1 MNKTLEKYKDY
12 LIRAKYIHGSQDST
26 DVDVHYVFDKMPS
39 FAECKEFC
47 DTDKSENRNIITIDD
62 GIVTGCYKGTV
73 DEVNNGLLATY
84 ALHEQEYTLLVTK
97 KVERNKPLKF
107 IRAIRIILSHL
118 SRSQYRPEVKE
129 TLRSTDW
136 NTKLDTLDNI
146 DLTTI
151 DFSTLNKNLSASDIL
166 KVIAFQIG
174 QSLLLHRDIEVYTK
188 GEVAK
193 FYTEFTPFIYRYDKP
208 NVDVT
213 ILDHALHFL
222 IQYIR
227 QDYPAR
233 MVGENNDIVWF
244 IGENKKF
251 NLITE
256 KEVDYTY
263 GPEYYKVLKVYL
275 SSSFN
280 ELFELSKC
288 NDVLLACYD
297 DRYNTG
303 RYIDDTIRF
312 SAYIPRTIWES
323 KYIEKYGNLIDDL
336 YDFNDDELPRL
347 IKNSKKCKE
356 LIYQLSLVREDY
368 LTIFKD
374 YFNEN

>member
-1 MNKTLEKYKDY
+1 MNRILEKYKDY

-47 DTDKSENRNIITIDD
+47 DADKSENRNIITIDD

-84 ALHEQEYTLLVTK
+84 PLHEQEYTLLVTK

-129 TLRSTDW
+129 ALRSTDW

-213 ILDHALHFL
+213 ILDHALHFF

-227 QDYPAR
+227 QDYPTR
-233 MVGENNDIVWF
+233 MVGENNDI
-244 IGENKKF
+244 
-251 NLITE
+251 
-256 KEVDYTY
+256 EV
-263 GPEYYKVLKVYL
+263 
-275 SSSFN
+275 
-280 ELFELSKC
+280 LSKQL
-288 NDVLLACYD
+288 DILPYKFL
-297 DRYNTG
+297 YN
-303 RYIDDTIRF
+303 
-312 SAYIPRTIWES
+312 
-323 KYIEKYGNLIDDL
+323 
-336 YDFNDDELPRL
+336 
-347 IKNSKKCKE
+347 
-356 LIYQLSLVREDY
+356 
-368 LTIFKD
+368 
-374 YFNEN
+374 YFHCFMNV